1 MNLIMFIV
9 GTVIFSAYIF
19 GVVWNIGFSIK
30 KSKEEEYG
38 YYSRHH
44 QPEQDELE

>member
-30 KSKEEEYG
+30 KSKEEYG